1 MPSNI
6 LPPTLVQKTRAKK
19 KKNKTHP
26 LFQGVEGALGSAWE
40 ILEAR

>member
-19 KKNKTHP
+19 KKTHP